1 MSEKELLKILEED
14 TRREC
19 AAILENAGQEA
30 EAIVKAAIEGQERFE
45 IERLENAKASMD
57 SERVRMLAN
66 ARLYA
71 NEVILKERQFAIAR
85 VFEKASD
92 RLKRVRSN
100 KDYSKIFE
108 RLLKETIEQWRTYM
122 KGEKGVIVVLK
133 EDMLFL
139 KGFNDTNCELIADEA
154 GNMPPGI
161 IIMSKDKK
169 YKIVNTLDSRL
180 EKARP
185 ELVSII
191 DKTLFNGAKRLGL
204 KLP

>member
-122 KGEKGVIVVLK
+122 KGGKGVIVVLK

-139 KGFNDTNCELIADEA
+139 KGFNYTNCELIADEA